1 MRVQNPNTAAPGTNH
16 EFTGWCLDKEDLCV
30 AKLCANRQKDR
41 NFVTALL
48 DASLVDPAL
57 IAERLPTV
65 EPQRHPQADAA
76 LDWLGGWRASRAGD

>member
-65 EPQRHPQADAA
+65 EPQRRSQADAA
-76 LDWLGGWRASRAGD
+76 LDWLAGWRASRAGD